1 MGFAQIFVLVILAFA
16 VDALT
21 WKNCDGSF
29 PVKITEIKLSPDPLV
44 LRKGAR
50 VTFGGK
56 FKVAGD
62 AGTQYKLHLSLKKKV
77 WVWVPLPCIRNV
89 GSCTYDIGCD
99 KMKDLLVG
107 AQCPLP
113 IKAYTVNQREK
124 ILTDIS
130 VPSFLS
136 SGTYK
141 IKADLIEKGST
152 RRIACL
158 EAELEI
164 RH

>member
-1 MGFAQIFVLVILAFA
+1 MPFPISKLLKLYFAYSII
-16 VDALT
+16 
-21 WKNCDGSF
+21 DGSF

-89 GSCTYDIGCD
+89 GSW
-99 KMKDLLVG
+99 
-107 AQCPLP
+107 
-113 IKAYTVNQREK
+113 
-124 ILTDIS
+124 
-130 VPSFLS
+130 
-136 SGTYK
+136 
-141 IKADLIEKGST
+141 
-152 RRIACL
+152 
-158 EAELEI
+158 
-164 RH
+164 